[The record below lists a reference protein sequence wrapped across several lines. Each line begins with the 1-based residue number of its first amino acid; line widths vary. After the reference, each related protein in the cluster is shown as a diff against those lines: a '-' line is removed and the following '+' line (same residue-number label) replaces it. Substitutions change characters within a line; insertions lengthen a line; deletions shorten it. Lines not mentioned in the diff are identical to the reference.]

1 MPRCGATPHAG
12 VHPDDI
18 LPSEPLQVR
27 REVLH
32 HLLRRPEHVLQAD
45 PVPDEGGKDRGDI
58 ARQTDRHQLLLRG
71 VELEDL
77 LRKRVQR
84 HHQKRAGIFFIEIR
98 IGVDPWKL
106 SRPVIVDDMSEGAF
120 QIGSIS
126 VGIGSCA

>member
-1 MPRCGATPHAG
+1 MILLIMGCSHAAGAQNDLG
-12 VHPDDI
+12 KMKWIRIDGG
-18 LPSEPLQVR
+18 
-27 REVLH
+27 
-32 HLLRRPEHVLQAD
+32 
-45 PVPDEGGKDRGDI
+45 EGGKDRGDI

-84 HHQKRAGIFFIEIR
+84 HHQKRAGIFFIEIH